1 MWMLA
6 LALLIW
12 PGAEASA
19 QPAGGL
25 QLPIDCQPGV
35 DCWPLRYVDLD
46 PGSGVRDYACGAQT
60 EDGHKGIDIAI
71 RDQAAMV
78 TGVEVRA
85 AAAGVVGALRDGM
98 ADEILVDPAAV
109 AGKECGNGIRL
120 DHGDGWTTWYCHLR
134 RGSVMVAEGD
144 RVAAGQALALVG
156 LSGQTSFPH
165 LHFDLRRDGH
175 PVDPFVGT
183 AGGPSCGSG
192 AEPFWRAD
200 VLAQLAYRPATLVHA
215 GIAPTP
221 PQLEDAR
228 RGYYDRDAL
237 AVTSRVLELWVEGY
251 WVQAGDRVRFTILGP
266 DDAPVVESS
275 AVLDKGWQHWFRY
288 VGARRPGAAWPAGR
302 YTGTVTLERAGIE
315 PVNIERVVELR

>member
-1 MWMLA
+1 MWILA

-12 PGAEASA
+12 PAAAGAEAPS
-19 QPAGGL
+19 GL
-25 QLPIDCQPGV
+25 QLPIDCQPGI

-46 PGSGVRDYACGAQT
+46 PGAGVRDYACGAQT

-192 AEPFWRAD
+192 AEPLWRAD

-228 RGYYDRDAL
+228 RGYYDRDTL
-237 AVTSRVLELWVEGY
+237 AVTSRVLELWV
-251 WVQAGDRVRFTILGP
+251 
-266 DDAPVVESS
+266 
-275 AVLDKGWQHWFRY
+275 
-288 VGARRPGAAWPAGR
+288 
-302 YTGTVTLERAGIE
+302 
-315 PVNIERVVELR
+315 